1 MVKKV
6 GSLELVGRVVSDKMM
21 KTANVEVTR
30 LRTHRLYNKHMRT
43 HKKFKVRHFHVWLLQ
58 ADKSPRNRLHAL
70 TLIPPK
76 NQAHDEEEAAR
87 VGDDVR
93 IAQCAPVSRHKHFVL
108 TEIIRRGSSR

>member
-70 TLIPPK
+70 TLIPPPK
-76 NQAHDEEEAAR
+76 TRRTTRRKPHVLAMMCASRNAH
-87 VGDDVR
+87 
-93 IAQCAPVSRHKHFVL
+93 P
-108 TEIIRRGSSR
+108 